1 MARHPKGS
9 TPILTEELIDRL
21 AITIRSGAYI
31 ETAAAFCGI
40 SKDTFYRW
48 LRLAESS
55 ESTDL
60 LIKLSDAVKKAM
72 AEAELRDLNVIDK
85 AAQEGVWQAAAWR
98 LERKYAD
105 RWGRQAKI
113 QLEHSGPDGKPI
125 EVTERGDRLKKILTD
140 PDALSALETLE
151 AKLGHENSTKQ

>member
-98 LERKYAD
+98 LERKYTD
-105 RWGRQAKI
+105 RWGRQTKI

-151 AKLGHENSTKQ
+151 AKLGYENSTKQ